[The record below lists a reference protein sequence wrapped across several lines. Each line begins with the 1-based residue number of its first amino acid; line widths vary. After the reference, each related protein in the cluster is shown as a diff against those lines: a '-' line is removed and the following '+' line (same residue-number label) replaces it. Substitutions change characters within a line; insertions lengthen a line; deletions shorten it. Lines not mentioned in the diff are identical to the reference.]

1 MASFNHTRCPQV
13 GPGASSLAPAGGK
26 FEGALGVPKA
36 GQGARLG
43 LSGTTYVNDVFSLKV
58 SCFRLMLTPKAIS
71 LVVHPPFSNP
81 RFLWTPRVRGTRL
94 QFEGCPTKGKT
105 RFPTASV
112 TCQGPWPGKAP
123 DLHSPPG
130 MWHLPSPYHPSLAAR
145 GSAVTF
151 SRLSTLS
158 RPPGHPARPGH
169 RKWLQH
175 LGSMF
180 ARW

>member
-1 MASFNHTRCPQV
+1 MTSFNHTRCPQV

-81 RFLWTPRVRGTRL
+81 RFLWTPRVRGTRS

-105 RFPTASV
+105 RSQQLLSPVRA
-112 TCQGPWPGKAP
+112 PGQ
-123 DLHSPPG
+123 
-130 MWHLPSPYHPSLAAR
+130 
-145 GSAVTF
+145 
-151 SRLSTLS
+151 
-158 RPPGHPARPGH
+158 ARPQICTHPRACGTCLLH
-169 RKWLQH
+169 AILPWLPGD
-175 LGSMF
+175 LL
-180 ARW
+180 